1 MKLPFSLLP
10 GLGFVI
16 YLLAM
21 AIGTV
26 QADGIFL
33 SERNLKPLEIPGQTA
48 ILLHSQGKETLTI
61 WNTVQADSAGMA
73 WVLPLPS
80 VPEVIQQT
88 DPAAVRLVQMV
99 AAPRMIIY
107 KGFGRFGWVGWSF
120 AAFVLVI
127 SVALLMAPRP
137 DHPASHA
144 FSIIVCLV
152 IVAIF
157 AAGSFACYGTA
168 GPQDQLMKPDGISIK
183 AEQDT
188 GNYETTVISGDSA
201 DQVNAWLTANG
212 FSSFSGD
219 QLKTVETYL
228 ARKWM
233 FLCARLK
240 ARAPGL
246 TGVRPLTLRFA
257 SQHAVY
263 PMSLTQGA
271 GTVPVD
277 LYTVGRD
284 SMEDPTGRL
293 RQVGR
298 SEHSHRISL
307 GYLGEALSAAAWELR
322 SRDVLLE
329 GLIQQADGRI
339 SHLRGVFG
347 PASDWSD
354 VVLASTMNDAPG
366 IRYRTRKAWMLET
379 LESVVGGM
387 AIFSFLVVSLF
398 TMSIGPARKRP
409 GWQWSVAACVVAL
422 GVWSM
427 GLYRNSANTVFI
439 AESQLD
445 NAAPGS
451 PESFQGLL
459 DTWVQSLSSPP

>member
-1 MKLPFSLLP
+1 MKLRFSFLP
-10 GLGFVI
+10 GLGLVVC
-16 YLLAM
+16 LLAKAM
-21 AIGTV
+21 GTV
-26 QADGIFL
+26 RADGIFL

-48 ILLHSQGKETLTI
+48 ILLHRQGKETLTI
-61 WNTVQADSAGMA
+61 WNTVQAESAGMA

-88 DPAAVRLVQMV
+88 DPAAVKLVQMV
-99 AAPRMIIY
+99 AAPRMIIRG
-107 KGFGRFGWVGWSF
+107 GFGKVGWSF
-120 AAFVLVI
+120 AVFVLVI

-157 AAGSFACYGTA
+157 AAGSFNCYGTA
-168 GPQDQLMKPDGISIK
+168 GPQELTMKPDGISIR
-183 AEQDT
+183 AVQDT

-228 ARKWM
+228 ARKWL

-240 ARAPGL
+240 AGAPGL

-277 LYTVGRD
+277 LFMVGPD

-298 SEHSHRISL
+298 SERSHRLSL
-307 GYLGEALSAAAWELR
+307 GYLGGALSEATWKLR
-322 SRDVLLE
+322 SQDVLLE

-339 SHLRGVFG
+339 SHLHGVFN
-347 PASDWSD
+347 PVSDWSD
-354 VVLASTMNDAPG
+354 VVLASTMNEAPCL
-366 IRYRTRKAWMLET
+366 RYRTRKAWLLEGV
-379 LESVVGGM
+379 ENVEGAV
-387 AIFSFLVVSLF
+387 AILAFFVTSLF
-398 TMSIGPARKRP
+398 AMSIGPAGKRP
-409 GWQWSVAACVVAL
+409 GWQWPVAALLVAL
-422 GVWSM
+422 GVWSV
-427 GLYRNSANTVFI
+427 GLYNSAANTVFI

-445 NAAPGS
+445 HAPPGS